1 MKKTE
6 IKYETTEELMNKSIE
21 DFLNEKIEEYNIV
34 ENVKRPMQVAKKM
47 QTSMMLA
54 RPKINHHNLDLSKI
68 SNNYAVNGNEY
79 GYAEI
84 KPKEIKQ
91 TTLPAEIRTEVRAA
105 GLNKVEWTDVKDLP
119 MGMNTAI
126 SEIKQTTL
134 PAEIRTEVRA
144 AGLNKVEWTDVK
156 DLPMGMNTA
165 ISEMGKKVFQA
176 FGLKEGAAIH
186 TISSFK
192 NNDLLNSNLEL
203 NSVLGFLEKHTEKV
217 FKEPA
222 TQIFDTKGKPY
233 EPKIQLYYTQE
244 KAYLAV
250 FEGEGQGME
259 GNYIYAFKR
268 DPKLSLKK

>member
-68 SNNYAVNGNEY
+68 SSNYAVDGNEY

-84 KPKEIKQ
+84 KPKEVKQ
-91 TTLPAEIRTEVRAA
+91 TTLPAEIRTEVRTA
-105 GLNKVEWTDVKDLP
+105 GLNK
-119 MGMNTAI
+119 I
-126 SEIKQTTL
+126 
-134 PAEIRTEVRA
+134 
-144 AGLNKVEWTDVK
+144 EWTDVK

-259 GNYIYAFKR
+259 GNYIYAFER
-268 DPKLSLKK
+268 DPKLSLKNDLDKIENKKNKQRLK

>member
-54 RPKINHHNLDLSKI
+54 RPKMNIHNNNEVDLSKL
-68 SNNYAVNGNEY
+68 SLNYSIDKKEY
-79 GYAEI
+79 SYANI
-84 KPKEIKQ
+84 QPKEISQ
-91 TTLPAEIRTEVRAA
+91 TTLPAEIRAEVRAA
-105 GLNKVEWTDVKDLP
+105 GLNKIEWTNVKDLP
-119 MGMNTAI
+119 MGMNI
-126 SEIKQTTL
+126 
-134 PAEIRTEVRA
+134 
-144 AGLNKVEWTDVK
+144 
-156 DLPMGMNTA
+156 A

-176 FGLKEGAAIH
+176 FGLKEGSAVH

-203 NSVLGFLEKHTEKV
+203 NSVLGFLEKNAEKV
-217 FKEPA
+217 FQEKA
-222 TQIFDTKGKPY
+222 TQIFDTVGKPY
-233 EPKIQLYYTQE
+233 SPEIQIYYTQE

-250 FEGEGQGME
+250 FEGEGHGME
-259 GNYIYAFKR
+259 GNYIYAFER
-268 DPKLSLKK
+268 DSKLSLKNDLDKVENKKNKQRLK